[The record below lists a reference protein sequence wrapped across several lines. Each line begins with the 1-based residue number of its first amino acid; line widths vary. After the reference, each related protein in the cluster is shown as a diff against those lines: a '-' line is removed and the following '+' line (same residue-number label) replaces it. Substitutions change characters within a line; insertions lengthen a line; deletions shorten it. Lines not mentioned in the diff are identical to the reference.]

1 MADSKEMEKQ
11 TLQNVQMEIEQ
22 FKDRDIFKVS
32 GVDLLTTT

>member
-11 TLQNVQMEIEQ
+11 TLKNVQMEIEQ
-22 FKDRDIFKVS
+22 VKDRDIFKVS